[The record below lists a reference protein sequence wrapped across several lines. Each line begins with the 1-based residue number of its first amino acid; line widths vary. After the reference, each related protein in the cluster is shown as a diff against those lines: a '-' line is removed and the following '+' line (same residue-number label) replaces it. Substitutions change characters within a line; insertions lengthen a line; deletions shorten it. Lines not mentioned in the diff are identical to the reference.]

1 MWNNLFILQYMNELV
16 VDGAFNWTVAWSFL
30 CCVLLVVSSVA
41 ILYIR
46 DNREKQK
53 LYKLF
58 AGHMANSSSFFL
70 RRWNSSTVSLFFPAI
85 RFSG

>member
-1 MWNNLFILQYMNELV
+1 MDEFV
-16 VDGAFNWTVAWSFL
+16 VEGAFNWTVAWSFL

-53 LYKLF
+53 LYRLF
-58 AGHMANSSSFFL
+58 AGHMGEFIVVLSPKIEFLYGLPIFFQ
-70 RRWNSSTVSLFFPAI
+70 RYVFPHADP
-85 RFSG
+85 